1 MARTLSEE
9 AHRKVLQAAQGLL
22 LEQGMEACTVDA
34 VAQRSGVAKST
45 IYRHFANSH
54 EMLIAA
60 LDGIIEPLPTPNTGS
75 LRADLLQLFTDRLH
89 LAADPN
95 LRLVVLNLLS
105 ATASDPELARIHDA
119 LKEQRAQP
127 VRTVVELAIGRGELS
142 RSVDPDLATDLIE
155 GPLFLHVFVRQLPLT
170 VDKLHRIVDVALA
183 GLFAWPDAPT
193 DDVSTV
199 AVSTDDAVT
208 HAGAGAGPG
217 R

>member
-1 MARTLSEE
+1 MARTLSRE
-9 AHRKVLQAAQGLL
+9 ARTKILDAAQGLL
-22 LEQGMEACTVDA
+22 LEHGMEACTVDA

-60 LDGIIEPLPTPNTGS
+60 LDGMIEPLPTPNTGS
-75 LRADLLQLFTDRLH
+75 LREDLFQLFTDRLH

-95 LRLVVLNLLS
+95 LRMVVLNLLS
-105 ATASDPELARIHDA
+105 ATAADPELARIHDA

-142 RSVDPDLATDLIE
+142 RAVDPEVATDLIE

-170 VDKLHRIVDVALA
+170 AEKLHRLLDLAIAALRAWGPDDPDTTAVD
-183 GLFAWPDAPT
+183 GGT
-193 DDVSTV
+193 
-199 AVSTDDAVT
+199 
-208 HAGAGAGPG
+208 
-217 R
+217 